1 MFSDQIKFESKM
13 SSTFLF
19 VEMVKDG
26 LIMTE
31 LDVRSKVEMN
41 IGLRVGIKARYK
53 WKCCELIVKTNKTL
67 RKERLRTRI
76 ST

>member
-41 IGLRVGIKARYK
+41 IGLRIGIKARYK
-53 WKCCELIVKTNKTL
+53 
-67 RKERLRTRI
+67 
-76 ST
+76 

>member
-41 IGLRVGIKARYK
+41 IVACALVSKLGINRNVA
-53 WKCCELIVKTNKTL
+53 N
-67 RKERLRTRI
+67 
-76 ST
+76 